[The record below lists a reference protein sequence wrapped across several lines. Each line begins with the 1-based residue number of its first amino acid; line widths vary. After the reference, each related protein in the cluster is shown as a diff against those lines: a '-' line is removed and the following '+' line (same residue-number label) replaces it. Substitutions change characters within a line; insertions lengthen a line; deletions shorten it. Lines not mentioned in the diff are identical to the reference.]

1 MKFLAKAGDTL
12 MLLGLLFF
20 ATVTMA
26 RYSDKYHGTDYNRFE
41 QTDRG
46 R

>member
-1 MKFLAKAGDTL
+1 MKFLSKAGDTL
-12 MLLGLLFF
+12 MLVGLLFF
-20 ATVTMA
+20 VGVTMA
-26 RYSDKYHGTDYNRFE
+26 RYSDKHHGTDYNRFE